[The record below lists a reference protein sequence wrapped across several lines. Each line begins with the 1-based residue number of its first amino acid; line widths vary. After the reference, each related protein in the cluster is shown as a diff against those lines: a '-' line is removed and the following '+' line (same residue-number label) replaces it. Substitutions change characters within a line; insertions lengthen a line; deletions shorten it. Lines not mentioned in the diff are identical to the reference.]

1 VRIARLAV
9 GSSAQPVVALE
20 RDGALY
26 DVAELERIFDT
37 RFSPE
42 RMPGASDFHTRVIA
56 LGCAGLDALDDRLR
70 SGDRPTAAR
79 ALPGTF
85 VWLAPC
91 DTDRASFIQLAPLE
105 EPSNEPLHR
114 RGDARG
120 LLGHDVVVPIPPGAA
135 EATYELGVAAIL
147 GESVE
152 GASPEQAERSILGY
166 VILNAW
172 AGSELERNPGWLSC
186 PVPMQLGPV
195 LVTKD
200 DLGDVGALR
209 AQVRIDG
216 VVVTST
222 SLGCVNNGLSS
233 AMAWV
238 SRWTELR
245 AGDVIGRGCG
255 LGGRGA
261 MPYGG
266 VAELMAERLGKLA
279 GRPLRRT
286 S

>member
-1 VRIARLAV
+1 
-9 GSSAQPVVALE
+9 VVALE

-26 DVAELERIFDT
+26 DVAELEHIFDT

-42 RMPGASDFHTRVIA
+42 RMPGAGDFHTRVIA
-56 LGCAGLDALDDRLR
+56 LGCAGLDAVDDRLR

-79 ALPGTF
+79 VLPGNF

-91 DTDRASFIQLAPLE
+91 DTDRASFIEIAPHD
-105 EPSNEPLHR
+105 EPSDEPLHR

-120 LLGHDVVVPIPPGAA
+120 LLGHDVVVPIPPAA
-135 EATYELGVAAIL
+135 GEAVYELGVAAIL
-147 GESVE
+147 GENVE
-152 GASPEQAERSILGY
+152 GASPEQAERSILGF
-166 VILNAW
+166 VLLNAW
-172 AGSELERNPGWLSC
+172 AGRAPEKHPGWLSC

-200 DLGDVGALR
+200 DLGDVSGLR
-209 AQVRIDG
+209 AQARVDG
-216 VVVTST
+216 AVVTST
-222 SLGCVNNGLSS
+222 SLDSATNGLAT

-245 AGDVIGRGCG
+245 AGDVIGRGS
-255 LGGRGA
+255 
-261 MPYGG
+261 G
-266 VAELMAERLGKLA
+266 VAARGPVPFGGIAELVAERLGKLT